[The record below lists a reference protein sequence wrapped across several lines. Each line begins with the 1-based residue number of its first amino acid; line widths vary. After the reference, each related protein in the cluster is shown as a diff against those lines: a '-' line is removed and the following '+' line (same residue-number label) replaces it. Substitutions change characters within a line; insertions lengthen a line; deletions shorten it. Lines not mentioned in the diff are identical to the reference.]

1 MALPRFKGYAI
12 ITVYIKSNYKN
23 NIYKNMQP
31 ESGVKTWQWVVT
43 VIVIV
48 ALIIIGIS
56 VFGGKST
63 QAPTGDDDVT
73 GAQSGTEVN
82 RVVMSDQ
89 FPGNVVYL
97 SSVQLAKPGFV
108 VIHKDNAGQP
118 GDVIGSTYFAAGIN
132 PGKITLTTSTV
143 EGGVYY
149 AMLHTDDGDKV
160 FDIAKDLPL
169 KDSKGNIIMRLFR
182 ASASVGA
189 GIKG

>member
-1 MALPRFKGYAI
+1 
-12 ITVYIKSNYKN
+12 
-23 NIYKNMQP
+23 MQP

-63 QAPTGDDDVT
+63 QAPTESEDPT
-73 GAQSGTEVN
+73 SSGPSTEVN
-82 RVVMSDQ
+82 RIVMSDQ
-89 FPGNVVYL
+89 YPGNMVYL
-97 SSVQLAKPGFV
+97 SSVQLAKPGWV

-118 GDVIGSTYFAAGIN
+118 GDVIGSTYFASGIN
-132 PGKITLTTSTV
+132 PGKVTLTSSTI

-149 AMLHTDDGDKV
+149 AMLHTDDGDKI
-160 FDIAKDLPL
+160 FDAKKDLPL
-169 KDSKGNIIMRLFR
+169 KDSRGNTVMKLFR
-182 ASASVGA
+182 ASASVSA

>member
-1 MALPRFKGYAI
+1 
-12 ITVYIKSNYKN
+12 
-23 NIYKNMQP
+23 MQA

-43 VIVIV
+43 VIVII
-48 ALIIIGIS
+48 AIIIIGIM

-63 QAPTGDDDVT
+63 QSPGDMTD
-73 GAQSGTEVN
+73 GTDTTMGSNELN

-97 SSVQLAKPGFV
+97 SSVQLAKPGWV

-132 PGKITLTTSTV
+132 PGKITLTAATV

-149 AMLHTDDGDKV
+149 AMLHNDDGDKA
-160 FDIAKDLPL
+160 FDITKDLPL
-169 KDSKGNIIMRLFR
+169 KDSKGNVIMKLFR